1 MDGVGEMCVS
11 LVCSC
16 VLAKADDARGWG
28 VEGGG
33 GAAAGERQ
41 CGWHRGV
48 CAQMAD
54 LMAQHW
60 RAC

>member
-33 GAAAGERQ
+33 VRRLGRDSAVGTEE
-41 CGWHRGV
+41 CVLKWPI
-48 CAQMAD
+48 
-54 LMAQHW
+54 
-60 RAC
+60 